1 MTSVPSTEETVEETT
16 TFTTETLEVVPARSI
31 DKLEDI
37 TMETT
42 ETTET
47 SEMLSEEPSTEDMAK
62 TEGTATETSEV
73 EYEEPSTKDMAK
85 TEGIATETLEVEHEE
100 PSTQDM
106 AKTEETT
113 TLTIVTEMTSVP
125 FTEEVEETTTFTTET
140 LEVVPAR
147 SIDKLED
154 ITMETTETTETSEM
168 LSEEPSTED
177 MAKTEETTSPYISE
191 MEEVIT
197 KAPEETESLEVVS
210 DLPFIQEMEVETE
223 EVTMQTTVTTDVT
236 SVLPIKASEEI
247 TTETSEMEGS
257 SPLMTSGIMTSLME
271 SSAELTPDTPL
282 MSRMLF
288 TVDPQASIVSDAP
301 KIDFT
306 KKAMKTVKE
315 ILKKEKDVLAVTTH
329 SSHETRSVR
338 AAAAWGE
345 EVGSYN
351 AESAHIRDFNQA
363 LLLRREQLLRVA
375 FDNITCAD
383 QVSESSKELTNVVKS
398 ITGYADS
405 GTLTA
410 VVGAGRA
417 GKSAFL
423 SALAGEKDPTMGSIF
438 YNGNEVS
445 AVVRRRATGFCWF
458 GDEHVVWHGTTT
470 VREALCLSAYLRQG
484 DDVPETRK
492 LETIESCLELLGLTD
507 LAGQYISSC
516 STVETRLVAIGVEL
530 AFAPSILLLD
540 EPTSGLD
547 ADSAQ
552 RIIRVLEQVAR
563 TGRTVVCSIAD
574 SSPTTEL
581 RAFDRLVLLSRGGE
595 TIYHGETRRM
605 VQYLEA
611 LPGVKGLSSSKS
623 ITAWAL
629 ESVGV
634 RSTIS
639 LAARTNTK
647 KKKHRRAG
655 SMLSTSDIV
664 NCEKETRFVQ
674 LFQRSEVKR
683 KLLTQMQRAGY
694 LHPDSKEQHV
704 PALITAYRSGNL
716 RVQASSWHTQMKW
729 LVRRVILSYSR
740 SLSSICSVIMTL
752 ATTMQWQLLGVVGV
766 LMATSMWF
774 VWVRIATRSTEY
786 DTFDGVNYGA
796 SLIAWSTLVLGASFV
811 LGAIARSG
819 HGNAWRENACWRRE
833 QAWQAYPAVAYH
845 FCSSVV
851 ELVFVLGITLVAAML
866 TFTLFG
872 FWSITKSRNFAL
884 YWVTLAI
891 FALGQVYL
899 AQWLVRLVPSE
910 SIAAVAGT
918 GVNLLPLLSFV
929 WSWRSSAVSRLMSL
943 LVSLTPQHYAL
954 QVLQAL
960 VFDAAAD
967 SCVYDG
973 GGIQAESEL
982 PCRDLRLIPSDERY
996 FNKNFSYAEIKY
1008 GIERGSVALRLFK
1021 LGVFLAMFRFL
1032 AIVALKKR
1040 QTPS

>member
-1 MTSVPSTEETVEETT
+1 MTSVPSTEETVKETT

-47 SEMLSEEPSTEDMAK
+47 SEMLSEESSTEDMAN
-62 TEGTATETSEV
+62 TEETATETSEV
-73 EYEEPSTKDMAK
+73 EY
-85 TEGIATETLEVEHEE
+85 EE

-113 TLTIVTEMTSVP
+113 TITTVTEMTSVP
-125 FTEEVEETTTFTTET
+125 STEETVKETTTFTTET

-147 SIDKLED
+147 SIDTLED
-154 ITMETTETTETSEM
+154 ITMETTETTEMFEM
-168 LSEEPSTED
+168 LSEESSTED
-177 MAKTEETTSPYISE
+177 LAKTEETTSPYISE

-197 KAPEETESLEVVS
+197 KAPEETESSEVVS

-236 SVLPIKASEEI
+236 SVLSIEASKEI
-247 TTETSEMEGS
+247 TTKTSDMEGS
-257 SPLMTSGIMTSLME
+257 SPLMTSGIMASLMD

-288 TVDPQASIVSDAP
+288 TVDPQASIVIDAP
-301 KIDFT
+301 KIGFA
-306 KKAMKTVKE
+306 KKTMKKVKE
-315 ILKKEKDVLAVTTH
+315 ILKKEKDVIAVTTH

-351 AESAHIRDFNQA
+351 AESAHMRDFNQA
-363 LLLRREQLLRVA
+363 LLLRREQSLRLA

-398 ITGYADS
+398 VTGYADP
-405 GTLTA
+405 GTLNA
-410 VVGAGRA
+410 IVGAGRA

-470 VREALCLSAYLRQG
+470 VREALCFSAYLRQG
-484 DDVPETRK
+484 DDVPETRR
-492 LETIESCLELLGLTD
+492 LETIESCLELVGLTD

-552 RIIRVLEQVAR
+552 RIICVLEQVAR

-595 TIYHGETRRM
+595 TIYHGETHRM

-611 LPGVKGLSSSKS
+611 LPGVKGLSSGKS

-694 LHPDSKEQHV
+694 LHPDSKEQH
-704 PALITAYRSGNL
+704 ALITAYRSGNL
-716 RVQASSWHTQMKW
+716 RVQASSWDTQMKW

-740 SLSSICSVIMTL
+740 SLCSICSVTMTL
-752 ATTMQWQLLGVVGV
+752 ATTMKWQLLGVVGV
-766 LMATSMWF
+766 LMATLMWF

-872 FWSITKSRNFAL
+872 FWSITKSGNFAL
-884 YWVTLAI
+884 YWFTLAI

-899 AQWLVRLVPSE
+899 AQWLVRLVPRE

-996 FNKNFSYAEIKY
+996 FNKDFLYAEIKY
-1008 GIERGSVALRLFK
+1008 SVERGSVALRLFK